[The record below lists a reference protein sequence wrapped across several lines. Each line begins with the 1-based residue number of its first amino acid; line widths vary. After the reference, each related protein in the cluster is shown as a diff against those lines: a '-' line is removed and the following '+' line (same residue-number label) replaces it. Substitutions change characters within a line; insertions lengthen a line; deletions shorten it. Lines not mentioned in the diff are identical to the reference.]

1 MSKVSI
7 KPKDQGCETTKFAL
21 LWMNLASEPLIA
33 LYTLLPFI
41 LRKELGASVL
51 QLSLFVMLRPL
62 LSVFSFYWSAFRK
75 RGLVSNLIGACILA
89 NLPFVFFPFVDN
101 VWLLLGAC
109 AVYQLFSRAGTPALI
124 EILKQKIP
132 EKPRAHIFSLYFI
145 LSFIESGILGMVVGN
160 LLDNNTIPW
169 KYLFLIGALIG
180 LSSVLIQRRI
190 ALPKEKIQD
199 AEVVKNPL
207 RSSFALLRARPDF
220 ARFQWGFM
228 FGGFALML
236 MAPALSIFYADTL
249 ALSYESMTV
258 ARYIFMGIGVAL
270 SSMLWKRGLQS
281 MQIHRVTG
289 WVLLGFGLFPVTLL
303 AASWNPLC
311 LYGAF
316 FTYGIAQAG
325 SHLLWNL
332 SGTVFAR
339 EEDSSPY
346 TAVNLLMLGLRG
358 IVAPFLGGILC
369 DLWGPLYVLIAGALI
384 CFTGMAYM
392 LQSSR
397 VWSRASF

>member
-1 MSKVSI
+1 MSIVSKKV
-7 KPKDQGCETTKFAL
+7 KEQGCETTRFAL

-51 QLSLFVMLRPL
+51 QLSLFVMIRPL
-62 LSVFSFYWSAFRK
+62 LSVFSFYWSTFQK

-109 AVYQLFSRAGTPALI
+109 AIYQLFSRAGTPALI
-124 EILKQKIP
+124 EIIKRKIP

-160 LLDNNTIPW
+160 LLDHNTIPW
-169 KYLFLIGALIG
+169 KYLFLIAALMG
-180 LSSVLIQRRI
+180 LSSVLIQRKI
-190 ALPKEKIQD
+190 ALPKEK
-199 AEVVKNPL
+199 EGRGELSKNPL
-207 RSSFALLRARPDF
+207 RTSFALLRSRPDF

-249 ALSYESMTV
+249 ALSYEKMSL

-270 SSMLWKRGLQS
+270 SSMLWKRGLQAL
-281 MQIHRVTG
+281 QIHKITG
-289 WVLLGFGLFPVTLL
+289 WVLLGFGLFPVALL
-303 AASWNPLC
+303 AAPWNPLC
-311 LYGAF
+311 LYAAF
-316 FTYGIAQAG
+316 FIYGIAQAG

-332 SGTVFAR
+332 SGTVFAKN
-339 EEDSSPY
+339 EDSSPY

-358 IVAPFLGGILC
+358 VVAPFLGGILC
-369 DLWGPLYVLIAGALI
+369 DLCGPLTVLITGALI
-384 CFTGMAYM
+384 CFAGMAYM
-392 LQSSR
+392 LQSAR
-397 VWSRASF
+397 VLSAET

>member
-7 KPKDQGCETTKFAL
+7 KSKDQGCETTKFAL

-75 RGLVSNLIGACILA
+75 GGLVSNLIGACILA

-109 AVYQLFSRAGTPALI
+109 AMYQLFSRAGTPALI

-169 KYLFLIGALIG
+169 KYLFLIGALVG

-190 ALPKEKIQD
+190 ALPKEKI
-199 AEVVKNPL
+199 
-207 RSSFALLRARPDF
+207 R
-220 ARFQWGFM
+220 
-228 FGGFALML
+228 
-236 MAPALSIFYADTL
+236 
-249 ALSYESMTV
+249 
-258 ARYIFMGIGVAL
+258 
-270 SSMLWKRGLQS
+270 
-281 MQIHRVTG
+281 MQK
-289 WVLLGFGLFPVTLL
+289 W
-303 AASWNPLC
+303 
-311 LYGAF
+311 
-316 FTYGIAQAG
+316 
-325 SHLLWNL
+325 
-332 SGTVFAR
+332 
-339 EEDSSPY
+339 
-346 TAVNLLMLGLRG
+346 
-358 IVAPFLGGILC
+358 
-369 DLWGPLYVLIAGALI
+369 
-384 CFTGMAYM
+384 
-392 LQSSR
+392 
-397 VWSRASF
+397 